1 MRILTVISAVS
12 AATVLIGSAA
22 ADEALMR
29 KGSLVRGQG
38 FTISDAIKQ
47 AAETNPGVT
56 EAAANRRATEAELRQ
71 NQSTLLPQVRLQAE
85 AGPEKLKRFNAVPPP
100 PGNNEW
106 RNNAREGSIIVRQLV
121 FDGLT
126 SINEIWRQ
134 AARVDA
140 AAARVHERT
149 ELIALDAAEAYVDV
163 VRFLRLVALAEENV
177 AAHRS
182 IVGDVRQ
189 RFEGG
194 RSGEGDFQQSQ
205 ERLAGAQ
212 AVLADF
218 RQRLDE
224 ARAKY
229 RRSVGIE
236 PHNLRFPGR
245 LPALPPSKDDS
256 LAIAL
261 RHNPTLRAAG
271 ADAEA
276 AKFGFRATAGAFVP
290 TITLEGKAT
299 AGVDS
304 QDILGK
310 REDLSGKV
318 VMSWDVFRGGQDMWR
333 RSEMADRM
341 IEQTQRHARLQRD
354 AFESL
359 DKAWAART
367 ITSDRIAS
375 LTRQSE
381 AARRVI
387 DSYTKEYQLG
397 QRTLIDLLDSRNSY
411 FNSLVSLVSTR
422 AVAVFADYQL
432 LAAMGHL
439 LEYIKTAPPPEAD
452 PLAAKPFGLFPYRLP
467 PVLLR
472 DPDIA
477 PEPLNV
483 NGEASPGY
491 VPGALI
497 SPKVITFGELWPNWT
512 AAPAWSTAA
521 VAGPA
526 GGAGK
531 STAGSV
537 VADRWAEPVMSF
549 AAPVSPGPIAGP
561 FGADKPN

>member
-1 MRILTVISAVS
+1 MRVFGTICFLAFIWVTP
-12 AATVLIGSAA
+12 AAS
-22 ADEALMR
+22 DEAVKR
-29 KGSLVRGQG
+29 TSSAGPSA
-38 FTISDAIKQ
+38 FTITDAINQ
-47 AAETNPGVT
+47 AVQTNPGVT

-71 NQSTLLPQVRLQAE
+71 NQSTLLPQVRLQADY
-85 AGPEKLKRFNAVPPP
+85 GPEKLTRYDVVPAPA
-100 PGNNEW
+100 GNGEW
-106 RNNAREGSIIVRQLV
+106 RKSARQGSIIIRQLL
-121 FDGLT
+121 FDGFT

-134 AARVDA
+134 TARVDA

-149 ELIALDAAEAYVDV
+149 ELIALDATEAYVDV
-163 VRFLRLVALAEENV
+163 VRYLRLVALSEENV

-182 IVGDVRQ
+182 IVGDVRR

-212 AVLADF
+212 AVLAEF
-218 RQRLDE
+218 RLRLDE

-229 RRSVGIE
+229 RRAVGLE
-236 PHNLRFPGR
+236 PYNLRFPGR

-276 AKFGFRATAGAFVP
+276 AKFGFRATAGAFFP
-290 TITLEGKAT
+290 TVSLEGRGT
-299 AGVDS
+299 RGVDS
-304 QDILGK
+304 EDIIGK
-310 REDLSGKV
+310 REELSGKV
-318 VMSWDVFRGGQDMWR
+318 VLSWDVFRGGQDMWR

-341 IEQTQRHARLQRD
+341 IEQTQRLARLQRD

-367 ITSDRIAS
+367 ITSERIAA
-375 LTRQSE
+375 LIRQSD

-387 DSYTKEYQLG
+387 DSYTKEYELG

-411 FNSLVSLVSTR
+411 FNSLVSLISTR

-452 PLAAKPFGLFPYRLP
+452 PMAVRPFGLFPYRLP
-467 PVLLR
+467 PVIFR

-483 NGEASPGY
+483 NAGVSPDFATIPL
-491 VPGALI
+491 V
-497 SPKVITFGELWPNWT
+497 PKVVTFSELWPRGKEI
-512 AAPAWSTAA
+512 PAWAPVQTAERA
-521 VAGPA
+521 P
-526 GGAGK
+526 
-531 STAGSV
+531 SSV
-537 VADRWAEPVMSF
+537 VAERWADTVLSF
-549 AAPVSPGPIAGP
+549 ATPSAPNPVPVP
-561 FGADKPN
+561 FGIEKQD

>member
-1 MRILTVISAVS
+1 MRFFILASAMCLTVVPAG
-12 AATVLIGSAA
+12 AQQA
-22 ADEALMR
+22 
-29 KGSLVRGQG
+29 
-38 FTISDAIKQ
+38 FTITDAIKQ
-47 AAETNPGVT
+47 AVQTNPGVT

-71 NQSTLLPQVRLQAE
+71 SQGTLLPQVRLQAE
-85 AGPEKLKRFNAVPPP
+85 YGPEKLTRYDITPPP
-100 PGNNEW
+100 AGDGEW
-106 RNNAREGSIIVRQLV
+106 RKDSREASIIVRQLV

-163 VRFLRLVALAEENV
+163 VRYIRLIALAEENV
-177 AAHRS
+177 AAHRRLA
-182 IVGDVRQ
+182 GEVRQ

-194 RSGEGDFQQSQ
+194 RSGEGDLQQAQ
-205 ERLAGAQ
+205 ERLSGAE
-212 AVLADF
+212 AVLAEF
-218 RQRLDE
+218 RIRLDD

-229 RRSVGIE
+229 RRAVGLE

-245 LPALPPSKDDS
+245 LPALPASKDDS

-276 AKFGFRATAGAFVP
+276 AKFGFRATAGAFMP
-290 TITLEGKAT
+290 TISLEGRAT
-299 AGVDS
+299 RGVDS

-310 REDLSGKV
+310 REDISGKIV
-318 VMSWDVFRGGQDMWR
+318 ASWDIYRGGQDSWR
-333 RSEMADRM
+333 RAEMADRM
-341 IEQTQRHARLQRD
+341 IEQTQRLARLQRD

-367 ITSDRIAS
+367 LTSDRLAS

-387 DSYTKEYQLG
+387 DAYTKEYELG
-397 QRTLIDLLDSRNSY
+397 QRTLIDLLDARNSY
-411 FNSLVSLVSTR
+411 FNSLVSIISTR

-452 PLAAKPFGLFPYRLP
+452 PLVQRPFGLYPFRLP
-467 PVLLR
+467 PVILR
-472 DPDIA
+472 DPDVA
-477 PEPLNV
+477 PEPINV
-483 NGEASPGY
+483 NGVAPTPY
-491 VPGALI
+491 LW
-497 SPKVITFGELWPNWT
+497 SPKVIMFGGHVPGWAAAESPASKIAAASSAPARSEASMIESRWPEAMT
-512 AAPAWSTAA
+512 AFSAQDAERMAAPFVTLPRA
-521 VAGPA
+521 
-526 GGAGK
+526 
-531 STAGSV
+531 
-537 VADRWAEPVMSF
+537 
-549 AAPVSPGPIAGP
+549 
-561 FGADKPN
+561 N